1 MANPTPEIMPQEAL
15 NAGAKVVG
23 TGRSD
28 FNNQINNLLA
38 FPGIFRGVLDSRA
51 SEVTQSMKIAAAYAL
66 AELAREDGIS
76 CERILP
82 DPFDERVVPAVANAV
97 ALAAREA
104 GVARI

>member
-1 MANPTPEIMPQEAL
+1 
-15 NAGAKVVG
+15 
-23 TGRSD
+23 
-28 FNNQINNLLA
+28 
-38 FPGIFRGVLDSRA
+38 
-51 SEVTQSMKIAAAYAL
+51 MKIAAAYAL